1 MKTTFRVFYKLLIFI
16 LLFFLLGT
24 LFVYIETVA
33 IEENIETVMDESGIL
48 QKRYEKSII
57 PVVASTI
64 ISFIFIFQTP
74 WFKRKS
80 V

>member
-1 MKTTFRVFYKLLIFI
+1 MKTTFRIVYKLVSFI
-16 LLFFLLGT
+16 LLFFILGT

-33 IEENIETVMDESGIL
+33 IEANIETFIDESGIL
-48 QKRYEKSII
+48 QNRYEKSII

-64 ISFIFIFQTP
+64 MSYIFIFQTP

-80 V
+80 I